1 MTTQRP
7 DTYTDNKGS
16 FWLGVLFGIPLIFVF
31 SIGLL
36 LLLA

>member
-16 FWLGVLFGIPLIFVF
+16 FWLGVLFGVPLIFIFFLV
-31 SIGLL
+31 LL
-36 LLLA
+36 MLLG

>member
-16 FWLGVLFGIPLIFVF
+16 FWLGVL
-31 SIGLL
+31 IGLL
-36 LLLA
+36 LVFIFSVFLLILLA

>member
-16 FWLGVLFGIPLIFVF
+16 FWLGVLVGVPLVIIV
-31 SIGLL
+31 SLVL
-36 LLLA
+36 VMLLA